1 MAAADRPSV
10 ASLAEEPVA
19 HVVDPL
25 PPAERV
31 VTERYCVNLGAV
43 SAHTIVQRV
52 RCREDELGAVIA
64 EVRALV
70 ADRGHSRAIWFVGP
84 SSRPSNLLALLRQA
98 GFVPTTTPPWE
109 PRYAA
114 MVMTRPPAPPIDP
127 TISARRVE
135 SLEEVVIGLRIDAAA
150 TGVPDAELD
159 AMLHAAPAL
168 YEAERRDGQLTFLAF
183 DGTGKAIAVAT
194 AVVSPL
200 GLELAAAAT
209 LPDHRGRGAYRAL
222 VQARWSSRASRHAG
236 PGRLGRRDLEAD
248 PGTPRLPDSR
258 HSACS
263 HRPSDGRPHHRCR
276 PQQSVD
282 RIDASRRT
290 FGWRRAARQNALV
303 VRQVRRR
310 MRRVALVVRWW
321 AFHGS

>member
-1 MAAADRPSV
+1 MAAPDTPSV

-31 VTERYCVNLGAV
+31 VTERYCVSLGAV
-43 SAHTIVQRV
+43 STHTLVQRV

-84 SSRPSNLLALLRQA
+84 SSRPPDLLALLRQA

-209 LPDHRGRGAYRAL
+209 LPDHRGQGAYRAL
-222 VQARWSSRASRHAG
+222 VQARWVEAARRGTPALAVQAGENSR
-236 PGRLGRRDLEAD
+236 PILERLGFRTVGTLHAVTDPATVDL
-248 PGTPRLPDSR
+248 TT
-258 HSACS
+258 
-263 HRPSDGRPHHRCR
+263 
-276 PQQSVD
+276 
-282 RIDASRRT
+282 DAER
-290 FGWRRAARQNALV
+290 NNP
-303 VRQVRRR
+303 
-310 MRRVALVVRWW
+310 
-321 AFHGS
+321 